1 MQTVPVLIAGGGPV
15 GMTLAKFL
23 AGFGVRCMLV
33 ERNPT
38 TTVHPKMD
46 ITNARSMELFRKAGV
61 VQALRQ
67 VAVPS
72 ANNFDVTWITT
83 LAGHELHRFRYDSVD
98 QWRTRIRAVND
109 GSMPREAPMRVSQ
122 VEIEP
127 VLATA
132 IKAEPLVEARW
143 NLGFESCE
151 QDAEGV
157 TATLRHTDT
166 GALEQVRCLYLAGC
180 DGGASNVRKSLGI
193 RLEGTPAVMPRFMTH
208 FRSSDRRLL
217 QRFGQAWHYQ
227 SGFGTIIAQDDA
239 EVWTLQSR
247 FPPGMSPEDADPHAM
262 LRTFAGTDFE
272 YEILVANHWTPH
284 LLVAESY
291 GEGRVWLAGDAAHQY
306 IPTGGY
312 GMNTG
317 IGDAMDMAWKLAA
330 AAHGWAG
337 PKLLPSIHA
346 ERHAIG
352 LRNREGSRRHTDI
365 RVEVGKLYLHY
376 GEALQAPGPEG
387 DAARAEC
394 GARIGALGNGEN
406 EAWGIEYGYWYDESS
421 IIAHDGE
428 GAPQDW
434 FTYTPSTVPGVR
446 LPNVFLDDGTAL
458 HDRLGRWF
466 TLLAIGVRPSAAL
479 HAAAAKLGMPLDVL
493 TPQEPWLRDIYG
505 TGLLLVRP
513 DQHIAWR
520 GASCED
526 AEAAAA
532 ILRRALGW

>member
-1 MQTVPVLIAGGGPV
+1 MQQVPVLIAGGGPV

-33 ERNPT
+33 ERNPST
-38 TTVHPKMD
+38 TIHPKMD

-61 VQALRQ
+61 VEALRD

-72 ANNFDVTWITT
+72 ANNFDVTWITN
-83 LAGHELHRFRYDSVD
+83 LVGHELHRFRYDSVD
-98 QWRTRIRAVND
+98 QWRAKIRAVND

-127 VLATA
+127 VLAAA

-143 NLGFESCE
+143 NLGFETCV
-151 QDAEGV
+151 QDQDGV
-157 TATLRHTDT
+157 TATLRDSET
-166 GALEQVRCLYLAGC
+166 GEAMQVRCQYLAGC
-180 DGGASNVRKSLGI
+180 DGGASNVRKALGI

-208 FRSSDRRLL
+208 FRSRDLKLL
-217 QRFGQAWHYQ
+217 HRFGQAWHYQ
-227 SGFGTIIAQDDA
+227 NGFGTIIAQDDR
-239 EVWTLQSR
+239 EIWTLQSR

-262 LRTFAGTDFE
+262 LRTFAGTEFD
-272 YEILVANHWTPH
+272 YEVLVANHWTPH

-317 IGDAMDMAWKLAA
+317 IGDAMDVAWKFAA
-330 AAHGWAG
+330 AVHGWAG

-352 LRNREGSRRHTDI
+352 LRNRAGSKRHTDI
-365 RVEVGKLYLHY
+365 RIEVGQLYQHY
-376 GEALQAPGPEG
+376 GERLYDQGPEG

-394 GARIGALGNGEN
+394 GVKIAALGNGEN
-406 EAWGIEYGYWYDESS
+406 EAWGLEYGYWYDESG
-421 IIAHDGE
+421 IVAHDGE
-428 GAPQDW
+428 AAPEAM

-446 LPNVFLDDGTAL
+446 LPNVFLDDGSAL

-466 TLLAIGVRPSAAL
+466 TLLCIGCAPDAAL
-479 HAAAAKLGMPLDVL
+479 LAEAQVMGVPLKVL
-493 TPQEPWLRDIYG
+493 APQEPWLRDIYG

-513 DQHIAWR
+513 DQHIAAR
-520 GASCED
+520 GK
-526 AEAAAA
+526 A
-532 ILRRALGW
+532 ISLRRALGW